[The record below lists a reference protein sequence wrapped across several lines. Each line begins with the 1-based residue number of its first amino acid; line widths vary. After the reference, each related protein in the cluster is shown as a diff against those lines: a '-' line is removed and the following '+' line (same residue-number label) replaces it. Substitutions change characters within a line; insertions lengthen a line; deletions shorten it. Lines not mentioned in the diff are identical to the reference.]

1 MQEMPRKIFFHRVL
15 NRGRRTESR
24 LLFGSFCRSKKNVKT
39 FPFRELPDKQEV
51 CPCRGS
57 TLRVLFS
64 FRKVPRFCMLRI
76 IAPQPSLPTKTHKTP
91 KNREKRDKK
100 LETSKRKGKK
110 EEKRGKKCKKGL
122 TKGEESGNIIKLRKG
137 AGAREARETGSARE
151 GARDCDFERT
161 KMSKRNLKKV

>member
-1 MQEMPRKIFFHRVL
+1 MPLSGQHVARAFFFQKSSEV
-15 NRGRRTESR
+15 
-24 LLFGSFCRSKKNVKT
+24 SK
-39 FPFRELPDKQEV
+39 P
-51 CPCRGS
+51 
-57 TLRVLFS
+57 
-64 FRKVPRFCMLRI
+64 RI
-76 IAPQPSLPTKTHKTP
+76 IAPQPSLPTKPQKT
-91 KNREKRDKK
+91 EKKGIK
-100 LETSKRKGKK
+100 SSKRRKERVKK

>member
-1 MQEMPRKIFFHRVL
+1 MRK
-15 NRGRRTESR
+15 
-24 LLFGSFCRSKKNVKT
+24 KKT
-39 FPFRELPDKQEV
+39 
-51 CPCRGS
+51 
-57 TLRVLFS
+57 
-64 FRKVPRFCMLRI
+64 
-76 IAPQPSLPTKTHKTP
+76 TKTHKTP

>member
-1 MQEMPRKIFFHRVL
+1 
-15 NRGRRTESR
+15 
-24 LLFGSFCRSKKNVKT
+24 
-39 FPFRELPDKQEV
+39 
-51 CPCRGS
+51 
-57 TLRVLFS
+57 
-64 FRKVPRFCMLRI
+64 MLRI

-151 GARDCDFERT
+151 GARNCDFERT